1 MPEILYR
8 QAASYLRREEDEL
21 LDPSDLQQKHALLRG
36 AATLRG
42 RQTEEDTEPCC
53 KDVIVPIHLDDAVV
67 VQPHACLTHRHA
79 PGQSQVDGLA
89 EPRRQTAAA
98 SKCKLHQETSKQHLP
113 VTSHIANNAQMVYSK
128 LELDT

>member
-1 MPEILYR
+1 MQSL
-8 QAASYLRREEDEL
+8 SSCS

-89 EPRRQTAAA
+89 EPRRQVPSVRQMSQFVRRDGPAVGPLLGCTYLGRTPQIVPGQLVQAAA
-98 SKCKLHQETSKQHLP
+98 T
-113 VTSHIANNAQMVYSK
+113 
-128 LELDT
+128 